1 MPTTDFENPWQ
12 TLTIREVY
20 DNPWIN
26 VTHREVLNPSGN
38 PGIYGL
44 VHLKNIA
51 IGILP
56 LDEENNTWLVGQ
68 YRYPLQRYSWEIP
81 EGGCPLDEQPLKGA
95 QRELQEVTGITPQ
108 QWTKILEIDLSNSV
122 TDEVG
127 MAFVA
132 QDLTFGES
140 EPEETEQLQIKK
152 LPFAEVVEMV
162 MRGDITDTLSV
173 TTILKAYILFQGNEL

>member
-1 MPTTDFENPWQ
+1 M
-12 TLTIREVY
+12 
-20 DNPWIN
+20 
-26 VTHREVLNPSGN
+26 
-38 PGIYGL
+38 
-44 VHLKNIA
+44 
-51 IGILP
+51 
-56 LDEENNTWLVGQ
+56 
-68 YRYPLQRYSWEIP
+68 
-81 EGGCPLDEQPLKGA
+81 DEQPLKGA
-95 QRELQEVTGITPQ
+95 QRELQEETGITAQ
-108 QWTKILEIDLSNSV
+108 KWTKILDIDLSNSV